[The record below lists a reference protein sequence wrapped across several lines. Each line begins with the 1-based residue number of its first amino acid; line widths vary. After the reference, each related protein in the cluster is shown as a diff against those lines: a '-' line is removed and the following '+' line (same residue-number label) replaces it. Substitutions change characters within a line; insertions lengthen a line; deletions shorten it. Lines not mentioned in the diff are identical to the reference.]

1 MAVWTSYV
9 GLLLGWTQRPFG
21 LMPCSGRTIIWFLRV
36 TPIGNCNYLPARP
49 YLILFFSS
57 FLLYYCYY
65 YHYFFYFIFL
75 PFSRV
80 RIISVP
86 FGRQFIANV
95 KGMVIV
101 PFLWLVGCF
110 FSIYRTLCLLHLVLA
125 GKVQFLERVLHW
137 FSEWMVEWV
146 AQGGRPCTVYYE
158 SNIIPPESFIRLTGS

>member
-36 TPIGNCNYLPARP
+36 TPIGNCNYLSARP
-49 YLILFFSS
+49 YLIPFFFF
-57 FLLYYCYY
+57 FLS
-65 YHYFFYFIFL
+65 YFIIIIIIIIFFISFFL

-110 FSIYRTLCLLHLVLA
+110 FFNLPNALFTALGFGRQSSISWKSLTLIFWMDGWMGGARWLTLHRLLW
-125 GKVQFLERVLHW
+125 E
-137 FSEWMVEWV
+137 
-146 AQGGRPCTVYYE
+146 
-158 SNIIPPESFIRLTGS
+158 